1 MEIQKNSGI
10 KNFCLS
16 FVLFSLPFGLVCM
29 FLFQNLQKG
38 MILGGLAG
46 LLYAVGISVFCAV
59 IGKRMKGLRS
69 KLEEESRI
77 LYDGGANHW
86 MGKEAVGGWLFL
98 LEDDVYFVSHNMN
111 LQVNECRIPYQEIQS
126 IRKGRNPRS
135 ICLELKSGR
144 QEEFV
149 VNHGRIW
156 REIISKQ
163 LWLSKM
169 PGECRIHNK
178 KFGVTANGGAS
189 LSREKRS
196 RGRS

>member
-1 MEIQKNSGI
+1 MRIQKKDGI

-16 FVLFSLPFGLVCM
+16 FVLFSLPFGLVCV

-38 MILGGLAG
+38 MILGCLAG
-46 LLYAVGISVFCAV
+46 LLYATGISIFCAV
-59 IGKRMKGLRS
+59 VGKRMKGLKSELEKES
-69 KLEEESRI
+69 KV

-98 LEDDVYFVSHNMN
+98 LEDGLYFVSHNVN
-111 LQVNECRIPYQEIQS
+111 LQVHECRIPYQEIQGVHEG
-126 IRKGRNPRS
+126 RKPRS

-156 REIISKQ
+156 RDIIVKQ
-163 LWLSKM
+163 L
-169 PGECRIHNK
+169 
-178 KFGVTANGGAS
+178 
-189 LSREKRS
+189 
-196 RGRS
+196 